1 MDKGGRKDVWKQ
13 QKLRKATKRMALC
26 CWKALGEGHHDNL
39 AQRVTKLGAQRQYDG
54 ICCRWYW
61 GAHVPEW
68 LLNFSGPR
76 AFTLFGMWEPFGAL
90 NCRVLE

>member
-1 MDKGGRKDVWKQ
+1 MVMLLGRRNKWEQKSREVLGGGKDEEGRTEHVDQ
-13 QKLRKATKRMALC
+13 NKAATVAC
-26 CWKALGEGHHDNL
+26 GGHHDNL

-76 AFTLFGMWEPFGAL
+76 AFTLFGMW
-90 NCRVLE
+90 